1 MKILKL
7 FPQFVILGKRW
18 AGESICPT
26 DVDIVL
32 ALPQPSDIPGWLEN
46 SLLSS
51 KDCICSNK
59 VSVILERFQRW
70 NLNYNMEQS
79 NKDGAYDFDDL
90 MLNLSREK
98 NYL

>member
-32 ALPQPSDIPGWLEN
+32 ALPHHQTSLGGQRTVF
-46 SLLSS
+46 SLL
-51 KDCICSNK
+51 KI
-59 VSVILERFQRW
+59 VFTPITV
-70 NLNYNMEQS
+70 QS
-79 NKDGAYDFDDL
+79 Y
-90 MLNLSREK
+90 
-98 NYL
+98 